1 MDQHADVWQV
11 LGDLLW
17 NKGLDTKQKLLR
29 LSESTQNRVWFN
41 KKIFCCAR
49 ALNQHI
55 LVLEMNKTI
64 TNNKQIPNHNQQQKN
79 GLPFRN
85 SWNPLHCQKCLL
97 PKRRATRTTQHVTF
111 RGAPWGSEA
120 SSPEDLL
127 RRLTEAQ
134 AGRAT
139 RATQVNENLGATQS
153 FSLMWCDWYPLVSWM
168 MT

>member
-64 TNNKQIPNHNQQQKN
+64 TNNKQIPNHNQQQKMACPLEIVEIPCIAKN
-79 GLPFRN
+79 AFCQNAGQHAPRN
-85 SWNPLHCQKCLL
+85 TWLFVARL
-97 PKRRATRTTQHVTF
+97 
-111 RGAPWGSEA
+111 
-120 SSPEDLL
+120 EDLKLRALKICWDVL
-127 RRLTEAQ
+127 RRLKLVEPHGQRRWMRTLVPP
-134 AGRAT
+134 RVF
-139 RATQVNENLGATQS
+139 R
-153 FSLMWCDWYPLVSWM
+153 WCDVTGTLW
-168 MT
+168 